1 MPCRQLRK
9 WASILTGRKSS
20 MLVHVLI
27 LGNRLNQMRTDPLV
41 GWGVAGVPDGVNV
54 DPQSDRMSGNF
65 YRNPWRWLG
74 PAVMPVPVETMAEY
88 R

>member
-1 MPCRQLRK
+1 MIDAPRRASMPCRQLRK

-41 GWGVAGVPDGVNV
+41 EWGVAGASDGVNV
-54 DPQSDRMSGNF
+54 DPQTDRMSEMPIEINRDGS
-65 YRNPWRWLG
+65 G
-74 PAVMPVPVETMAEY
+74 P